1 MPAGCNPGLKEKF
14 IFDGVKNA
22 IPKTVSVQSLKNNA
36 RATFQHLDNL
46 SKHKWKIMFMD
57 TPPDAFS
64 VLGGFFRFTRP
75 IRQRTM
81 RLSHNIT

>member
-36 RATFQHLDNL
+36 K
-46 SKHKWKIMFMD
+46 S
-57 TPPDAFS
+57 
-64 VLGGFFRFTRP
+64 
-75 IRQRTM
+75 
-81 RLSHNIT
+81 NIPALR